1 MSKYNAIIKEQ
12 LQTGIIEP
20 VEKEQ
25 EEIQEI
31 SKRIHYLPHHAV
43 IREDKTTTKIRV
55 VFYGS
60 ARSKSEE
67 LSINDC
73 LERGPDLIPSLFDI
87 LIRFRSHPYVMVAD
101 IEKAFHMVSIKE
113 EDRDVLRFLWLKNMK
128 DEGPA
133 EYAEYRFCRLVFGL
147 KPSPAILGATIRHHL
162 SNCNA
167 SEPEVI
173 RALQNDLYVDD
184 LATGTESEQEFLHLY
199 KTAKAMMQKGGFNL
213 RKWSS
218 NSPYGRKMIST
229 SEDVEQAQ
237 ANREDTVSLH
247 STRVS
252 ISEDDESFAKIAV
265 NSLSVNS
272 SEQIKVLGV
281 VWNFVEDKLLYSMQ
295 ELVEY
300 AKLLPMMKRSIVKL
314 SARIFD
320 PLGPLI

>member
-73 LERGPDLIPSLFDI
+73 LERGPDLITSLFDI

-113 EDRDVLRFLWLKNMK
+113 EDRDALRFMWLKNMK
-128 DEGPA
+128 DEDPA
-133 EYAEYRFCRLVFGL
+133 EYAEYRFCHLVFGL

-162 SNCNA
+162 SMHLSPKSLELCRT
-167 SEPEVI
+167 I
-173 RALQNDLYVDD
+173 CMWMILQ
-184 LATGTESEQEFLHLY
+184 
-199 KTAKAMMQKGGFNL
+199 
-213 RKWSS
+213 
-218 NSPYGRKMIST
+218 
-229 SEDVEQAQ
+229 
-237 ANREDTVSLH
+237 
-247 STRVS
+247 
-252 ISEDDESFAKIAV
+252 
-265 NSLSVNS
+265 
-272 SEQIKVLGV
+272 
-281 VWNFVEDKLLYSMQ
+281 Q
-295 ELVEY
+295 ELSPNKNSY
-300 AKLLPMMKRSIVKL
+300 ICTRRQRP
-314 SARIFD
+314 
-320 PLGPLI
+320 